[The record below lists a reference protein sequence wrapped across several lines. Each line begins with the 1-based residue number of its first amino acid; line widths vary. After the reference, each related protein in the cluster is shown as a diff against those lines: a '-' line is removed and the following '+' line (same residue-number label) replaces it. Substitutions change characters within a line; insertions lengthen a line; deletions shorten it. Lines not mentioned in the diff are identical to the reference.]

1 MTSSHYFATYGSTVI
16 QRLFDQKTK
25 LYAHQQQALLK
36 LLEMGANG
44 ELLPEKRLPDSGAA
58 FFLIGVGCG
67 KTVVLQSAP
76 YILGRYI
83 QGKQVIFLSHN
94 CTLRQ
99 RVMDDF
105 PSKKLPKGKVLP
117 VLEEWELYKRGL
129 LDSETPPPK
138 ILELSTETYSDINF
152 YLNEA
157 DILVA
162 NWQFL
167 GNLVSRGDID
177 PNNVGL
183 IIVDEAHHSAAK
195 SYRAIFNYF
204 NKASLVFLTGTRHRG
219 DKEQLPYVR
228 YMIEQYE
235 EENGRV
241 VLQKTPRTDFEFTIQ
256 DAWKIQPP
264 IIKQITFSPAKSHG
278 FKVEEEGVEVEYT
291 AEKFYE
297 KAERER
303 EWFRQC
309 ILADSFCKPVL
320 DRAVEILGEK
330 QRTSGKPHR
339 MIIRALN
346 IKHAHRLRNLCENYP
361 LLNGRIGLVHSN
373 NEEYD
378 SEGRP
383 SEVFKKFAS
392 GEYVALIHVSMV
404 GEGFNV
410 PFASVSVPLCVMRS
424 TQKAEQEFGRIIRK
438 VDGTHPPPYDFG
450 DLYADNMGV
459 VVTHEALQISD
470 LFEQFLHGNEYVTI
484 DGEQE
489 EDIEQNRNRFTTDFY
504 YAGDAV
510 LRLNN
515 TDSLSSGDEV
525 VVQTYDNEGKEQK
538 IIFSVED
545 VIDKNTVAVFPLLVD
560 LPEGSPTRKV
570 ASREESN
577 SEFIGHIRLSWHL
590 RIDGKDVPI
599 EEYRRQKALEQN
611 KLIQNEQGEITTS
624 EGNRISDL
632 PLEFRQIILNA
643 LKEEEEKVPLPF
655 DKLEVSCLPGQQK
668 KALQEYHLKRIKG
681 AIINLSL
688 LALDGKAGKSLL
700 VNPPNSLKDYANRP
714 SSKPPSSN
722 EQLLYRAI
730 LSHVKQETGREWK
743 KHQTEE
749 EFEAA
754 VQIALRKIEEVREE
768 LRLRRRSSGL

>member
-1 MTSSHYFATYGSTVI
+1 MTGSPYFATYSSTVI
-16 QRLFDQKTK
+16 QRLFAQQTK
-25 LYAHQQQALLK
+25 LYPHQQQALLK

-44 ELLPEKRLPDSGAA
+44 ELSPEKRLPDSGAA

-105 PSKKLPKGKVLP
+105 PSKRLPNGKVAA

-129 LDSETPPPK
+129 LDSKTPPPK
-138 ILELSTETYSDINF
+138 VLELSTETYSDVNF
-152 YLNEA
+152 LLDKA

-204 NKASLVFLTGTRHRG
+204 SKASLVFLTGTRHRG
-219 DKEQLPYVR
+219 DREQLPYVR
-228 YMIEQYE
+228 YITEQYE
-235 EENGRV
+235 EQNGRI
-241 VLQKTPRTDFEFTIQ
+241 VLQKAPRTDFEFTIQ
-256 DAWKIQPP
+256 DAWKVQPP
-264 IIKQITFSPAKSHG
+264 IIKRITFFPAKSHG
-278 FKVEEEGVEVEYT
+278 FKVEEEGKEVDYT

-297 KAERER
+297 KAEKER

-320 DRAVEILGEK
+320 DEAVKILAEK
-330 QRTSGKPHR
+330 QKTSGQPHR

-361 LLNGRIGLVHSN
+361 LLNGRTGLVHSD

-392 GEYVALIHVSMV
+392 SEYIALIHVSMV

-438 VDGTHPPPYDFG
+438 VDGTHPAPNDFG

-470 LFEQFLHGNEYVTI
+470 LFEQFLKGDEYVTV
-484 DGEQE
+484 DGE
-489 EDIEQNRNRFTTDFY
+489 EDDDVEQNKHRFTTDSY
-504 YAGDAV
+504 HAGDAV
-510 LRLNN
+510 LHLSN
-515 TDSLSSGDEV
+515 TGGLSSGDEV
-525 VVQTYDNEGKEQK
+525 VVQTYDYEGNEQK
-538 IIFSVED
+538 IIFSIED

-570 ASREESN
+570 TSQEESN
-577 SEFIGHIRLSWHL
+577 SDFIGHIRLSWHL

-599 EEYRRQKALEQN
+599 EEYRRQKALEHKELTQN
-611 KLIQNEQGEITTS
+611 KEGEIVTS
-624 EGNRISDL
+624 GGERISDL
-632 PLEFRQIILNA
+632 PLAFRQIILDA
-643 LKEEEEKVPLPF
+643 LKEEEGKVELPF
-655 DKLEVSCLPGQQK
+655 DKLEISCLPGQQK
-668 KALQEYHLKRIKG
+668 KALQEYHLKRIKR
-681 AIINLSL
+681 AIINLPL
-688 LALDGKAGKSLL
+688 LALDGKGGKDLL
-700 VNPPNSLKDYANRP
+700 LNPPSSLKDYANK
-714 SSKPPSSN
+714 SCSNN
-722 EQLLYRAI
+722 EQFLYRAI
-730 LSHVKQETGREWK
+730 LSHVKHETGKEWK

-749 EFEAA
+749 EFDAA
-754 VQIALRKIEEVREE
+754 VQIALRKIEEIMEE
-768 LRLRRRSSGL
+768 LRLRRRSNGL

>member
-1 MTSSHYFATYGSTVI
+1 MTSSHYFATYSSAVI
-16 QRLFDQKTK
+16 QRLFDQKTE
-25 LYAHQQQALLK
+25 LYPHQQEALLK

-44 ELLPEKRLPDSGAA
+44 ELLPEKRSPDSGAA

-105 PSKKLPKGKVLP
+105 PFKKLPKGKVSA

-129 LDSETPPPK
+129 LDSKTPPPK
-138 ILELSTETYSDINF
+138 ILELSTETYSDVNF

-183 IIVDEAHHSAAK
+183 IVVDEAHHSAAK

-204 NKASLVFLTGTRHRG
+204 NKASLLFLTGTRHRG

-228 YMIEQYE
+228 YIVEQYE
-235 EENGRV
+235 EDNGRV

-256 DAWKIQPP
+256 DAWKLQPP
-264 IIKQITFSPAKSHG
+264 IIKRVTFSPAKSHG
-278 FKVEEEGVEVEYT
+278 FKVEEEGEEVEYT
-291 AEKFYE
+291 AERFYE
-297 KAERER
+297 KAEKER

-330 QRTSGKPHR
+330 QKTSGKPHR

-361 LLNGRIGLVHSN
+361 LLNGRIGLVHSD

-383 SEVFKKFAS
+383 SEVFKKFAN
-392 GEYVALIHVSMV
+392 GEYIALIHVSMV

-424 TQKAEQEFGRIIRK
+424 TQKAEQEFGRIIRR
-438 VDGTHPPPYDFG
+438 VDGTHPAPNDFG

-470 LFEQFLHGNEYVTI
+470 LFEQFLNGDEYVTI
-484 DGEQE
+484 DSE
-489 EDIEQNRNRFTTDFY
+489 EDDDDVERNGNRFTTDFY
-504 YAGDAV
+504 HAGDAV
-510 LRLNN
+510 LHLNN
-515 TDSLSSGDEV
+515 TGGLSSGDEV
-525 VVQTYDNEGKEQK
+525 VVQTYDDEGNEQK

-545 VIDKNTVAVFPLLVD
+545 VVDKNTVAVFPLLVD
-560 LPEGSPTRKV
+560 LPEGSPTRK
-570 ASREESN
+570 AISREESN

-599 EEYRRQKALEQN
+599 EEYRRQKALEQ
-611 KLIQNEQGEITTS
+611 KELIQNKEGEIITPGG
-624 EGNRISDL
+624 ERISDL
-632 PLEFRQIILNA
+632 PLAFRQIILDA
-643 LKEEEEKVPLPF
+643 LKEEENKVELPF
-655 DKLEVSCLPGQQK
+655 DKLEISCLPGQQK
-668 KALQEYHLKRIKG
+668 KALQEYHLKRIKR
-681 AIINLSL
+681 AVINLSL
-688 LALDGKAGKSLL
+688 LALDGKGGRNLLINPPKSL
-700 VNPPNSLKDYANRP
+700 KEYAN
-714 SSKPPSSN
+714 KPSSN
-722 EQLLYRAI
+722 NEQFLHRAI
-730 LSHVKQETGREWK
+730 LSHVKRETGKEWK

-749 EFEAA
+749 EFESA
-754 VQIALRKIEEVREE
+754 VQLALRKIEEVREE
-768 LRLRRRSSGL
+768 LRLRRRASGI